1 MAGRGRSGKTKRK
14 AARPPS
20 RRAPARPA
28 GGRGAS
34 SRRALEQSLA
44 EALEQQAATS
54 NILKVI
60 SGSPTALQ
68 PVLDAVVENAARFCG
83 ADDASLFRVE
93 GDRLRGDAHHGPVHQ
108 PPGFQLPLARG
119 SLGGRTALERRTIHV
134 ADLQADLTAHEW
146 ADTAREKIVAVMPGY
161 PLNVISL
168 ATWNSAPVTKFL
180 SKEQQQQIVA
190 DTMVGGA
197 ILTKLIGTSAWYAPG
212 AAGAALVSSI
222 VRDEKKLFTCCVS
235 LDGEYGQKDI
245 CLGVPVVI
253 GRNGWEKILDFG
265 LNAEEQA
272 LFNKSAD
279 AVRSMNDVLKTL

>member
-134 ADLQADLTAHEW
+134 ADLQAETEEFPEAS
-146 ADTAREKIVAVMPGY
+146 ANARRFGFRSALSV
-161 PLNVISL
+161 PL
-168 ATWNSAPVTKFL
+168 
-180 SKEQQQQIVA
+180 
-190 DTMVGGA
+190 
-197 ILTKLIGTSAWYAPG
+197 
-212 AAGAALVSSI
+212 
-222 VRDEKKLFTCCVS
+222 VRDGVAIGVIQLRRGAVS
-235 LDGEYGQKDI
+235 PFSDKQIGRASCRERVL
-245 CLGVPVVI
+245 LGV
-253 GRNGWEKILDFG
+253 
-265 LNAEEQA
+265 
-272 LFNKSAD
+272 
-279 AVRSMNDVLKTL
+279 